1 MVTLQ
6 MNSSDFCSFDWDE
19 YRKQVGECVSKKYF
33 LDYNPINIEL
43 EKFDAFYVSE
53 KYKIVY
59 IPISKNASTSLK
71 NLIDF
76 EPVYQIPKV
85 QSQFDLEIP
94 EKYKKDYRVLIV
106 TRHPKDRWVSGFNQ
120 FLSDVG
126 IYLASKESK
135 DILLELKSNKFIF
148 DGHTLPQ
155 FSFIDYCFQP
165 SKINFD
171 IHLIKMD
178 EYFNKKL
185 SDFIGCDISLSKKN
199 LMEREYLKIKNHEI
213 CYKIFNDYCLRQK
226 KFVGV
231 YNQDYVL
238 YNSSK

>member
-1 MVTLQ
+1 
-6 MNSSDFCSFDWDE
+6 MNSSDFFDFDWVE
-19 YRKQVGECVSKKYF
+19 YRKQVDDCVSKKYF
-33 LDYNPINIEL
+33 LDYNPIDIEP
-43 EKFDAFYVSE
+43 EEFDAFYVSE
-53 KYKIVY
+53 KYKILY

-71 NLIDF
+71 TLIDF

-85 QSQFDLEIP
+85 QGQFDLEIF
-94 EKYKKDYRVLIV
+94 EEYKKEYKVLVV

-126 IYLASKESK
+126 IYLTSKESR
-135 DILLELKSNKFIF
+135 DILLELKSGKFIF

-165 SKINFD
+165 SKINFN

-178 EYFNKKL
+178 ECFDKKL
-185 SDFIGCDISLSKKN
+185 SDFVGCNISVNKKN
-199 LMEREYLKIKNHEI
+199 LMEREHLKIKNHEI
-213 CYKIFNDYCLRQK
+213 CYKIFSDYCLRQK
-226 KFVGV
+226 KFIEV
-231 YNQDYVL
+231 YNQDYLL